1 MSVKKYSFC
10 LTYLV
15 DWRRVA
21 LYLPLLFETKQ
32 KIHFLGAGN
41 YQMFVDENLDV
52 RQPFKLCR
60 YGKNRKFTEVMTENF
75 RL

>member
-15 DWRRVA
+15 VWRRVA